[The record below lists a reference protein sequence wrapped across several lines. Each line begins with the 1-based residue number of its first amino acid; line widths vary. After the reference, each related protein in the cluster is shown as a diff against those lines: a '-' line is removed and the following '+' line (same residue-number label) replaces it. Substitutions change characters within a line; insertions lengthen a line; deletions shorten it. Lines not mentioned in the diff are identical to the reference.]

1 MNTGND
7 EDDTEGNETD
17 NEEIKDDGEEITGKE
32 EANVEY
38 KKCNTEEIV
47 QLRRSERVR
56 KQRYKLNSNDIG
68 NDDNDSD
75 EDYRPE
81 E

>member
-1 MNTGND
+1 MIND
-7 EDDTEGNETD
+7 EEDTVGR
-17 NEEIKDDGEEITGKE
+17 E
-32 EANVEY
+32 EANIENREH
-38 KKCNTEEIV
+38 NTEEIE

-56 KQRYKLNSNDIG
+56 KQRYKLNSDDIG

-75 EDYRPE
+75 EDYIPE